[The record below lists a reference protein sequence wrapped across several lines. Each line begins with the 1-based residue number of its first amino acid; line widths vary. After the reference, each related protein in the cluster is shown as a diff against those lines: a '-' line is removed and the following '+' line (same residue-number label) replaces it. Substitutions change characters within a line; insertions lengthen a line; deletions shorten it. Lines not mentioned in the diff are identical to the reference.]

1 MSIINRN
8 GWKYYD
14 FWWRG
19 ERYQGACHTR
29 NARVAEQIEN
39 AKKTELALGAV
50 GIVKQAIAPTLAAF
64 KERFLDHVRAQKPDK
79 PNTYKFYED
88 MYQALLRFKP
98 LAEARLD
105 RIDEELIERYQ
116 QYALK
121 VKDPKNKRPVLPAT
135 INRRMAALRRAMKLA
150 YKWKLINRVPT
161 FTMLGGERKRTFIV
175 TPAIH
180 KAYLKAAPEP
190 LKTIEIFGMQDGLR
204 LEEMVSLTWPQVH
217 MEDKPDADG
226 LYGYLKIIRGK
237 SENAKRNF
245 PITAGMREVLV
256 RQKKISH
263 SEFVF
268 VRKDR
273 KTPLSKWT
281 LDKQQARLRK
291 TLNLPWDAT
300 IHSFR
305 HSVATRL
312 GLSGADPFTMQKL
325 MGWSSITIAQKYV
338 HPTPEATRAA
348 MRRLKEFDE
357 QIKARELKRKPV
369 PTPVPTLRKQTAK

>member
-1 MSIINRN
+1 MSIVDRN

-19 ERYQGACHTR
+19 ERHQGACHTK
-29 NARVAEQIEN
+29 NTRVAEQIEN
-39 AKKTELALGAV
+39 AKKTELALGKV
-50 GIVKQAIAPTLAAF
+50 GIVKQAIAPTFEDF
-64 KERFLDHVRAQKPDK
+64 KGRFLDHIRAQKPDK
-79 PNTYKFYED
+79 TNTYNFYED

-98 LAEARLD
+98 LSEARLD
-105 RIDEELIERYQ
+105 RIDEDLIERYQ

-135 INRRMAALRRAMKLA
+135 INRRMAALRRAMYLA

-175 TPAIH
+175 TPVIH
-180 KAYLKAAPEP
+180 QAYLEAAPEP
-190 LKTIEIFGMQDGLR
+190 LKTIEVFGMEDGLR
-204 LEEMVSLTWPQVH
+204 LEEMVSLAWSQIH
-217 MEDKPDADG
+217 LEDKPDADG
-226 LYGYLKIIRGK
+226 LYGYLKITCGK

-245 PITAGMREVLV
+245 PITAIMRKVLV
-256 RQKKISH
+256 RQKKISR

-273 KTPLSKWT
+273 QTPLSKWT
-281 LDKQQARLRK
+281 LDKQQAKLRK
-291 TLNLPWDAT
+291 RLNLPWDAT

-348 MRRLKEFDE
+348 MRRLKQFDE
-357 QIKARELKRKPV
+357 QLKARELKRKSV
-369 PTPVPTLRKQTAK
+369 PPSLPTSIKITSK